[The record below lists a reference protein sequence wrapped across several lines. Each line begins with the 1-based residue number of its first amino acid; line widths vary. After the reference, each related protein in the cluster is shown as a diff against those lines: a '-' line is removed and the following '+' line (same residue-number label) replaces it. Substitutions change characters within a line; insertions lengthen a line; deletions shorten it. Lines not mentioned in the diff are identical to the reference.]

1 MSEITKG
8 RKASARPV
16 EATETN
22 IDSTPVETETA
33 PAKSAPKAELKAAS
47 KAHKE
52 AAMPEPEMTAPEA
65 QANAADV
72 FPDFA
77 ASPDEVTRRT
87 EMLRDYVKNHMTVGE
102 DYGVIPGGNKPTLF
116 KPGAEKLN
124 AVFGLSPMVEVSN
137 RVEDWDAGFVAYEMK
152 VTLLNKR
159 TGGIE
164 AEGIGSCNSRERRY
178 KNQDAAGIANTVLKM
193 AKKRALVDATLSA
206 TRASGMF
213 TQDLE
218 DIEFDSD
225 KGNYSPRN
233 NSRGDNNR
241 GDEREAPRNRS
252 AQRDDDAFDDGVA
265 APMGNP
271 MTEPQHR
278 AIMAIA
284 GKVFGRHSRD
294 TDLDRMIGK
303 PVDQLS
309 KTEASDLI
317 SQLKEMQE
325 DAENA
330 PDSDRETGFVR
341 AGRDR

>member
-1 MSEITKG
+1 MSGETKG
-8 RKASARPV
+8 RKTS
-16 EATETN
+16 
-22 IDSTPVETETA
+22 IKPVETTETTQETVT
-33 PAKSAPKAELKAAS
+33 AKAAPKTQVEM
-47 KAHKE
+47 
-52 AAMPEPEMTAPEA
+52 AMPEPEMAPE
-65 QANAADV
+65 AADV

-77 ASPDEVTRRT
+77 TSPAEVTRRT

-137 RVEDWDAGFVAYEMK
+137 RVEDWDNGFVAYEMK

-218 DIEFDSD
+218 DVEFESD
-225 KGNYSPRN
+225 KGNYSPR
-233 NSRGDNNR
+233 SNNR
-241 GDEREAPRNRS
+241 SEEREAPRSRP
-252 AQRDDDAFDDGVA
+252 QRDDDAFEDGGVA
-265 APMGNP
+265 PSSGNP

-303 PVDQLS
+303 PVDQLT
-309 KTEASDLI
+309 KHEASDLI
-317 SQLKEMQE
+317 GQLKEMQE
-325 DAENA
+325 EADNA
-330 PDSDRETGFVR
+330 PDSGDREAGFSR
-341 AGRDR
+341 AGGRDR

>member
-1 MSEITKG
+1 MSGELKG
-8 RKASARPV
+8 RKTSTKPV
-16 EATETN
+16 ETTETN
-22 IDSTPVETETA
+22 QETVTA
-33 PAKSAPKAELKAAS
+33 KAAPKTQAT
-47 KAHKE
+47 
-52 AAMPEPEMTAPEA
+52 AAMPEPEMALE
-65 QANAADV
+65 AADV

-77 ASPDEVTRRT
+77 ASPEEVTRRT

-137 RVEDWDAGFVAYEMK
+137 RVEDWDNGFVAYEMK

-225 KGNYSPRN
+225 KGNYSPRP
-233 NSRGDNNR
+233 NNR
-241 GDEREAPRNRS
+241 SDDRESSAPRGNHRN
-252 AQRDDDAFDDGVA
+252 AGRDDDAFDGGVA
-265 APMGNP
+265 ASSDNP

-303 PVDQLS
+303 PVDQLT
-309 KTEASDLI
+309 KHEASDLI
-317 SQLKEMQE
+317 GQLKEMQE
-325 DAENA
+325 DADSA
-330 PDSDRETGFVR
+330 PDSGDREAGFSR
-341 AGRDR
+341 AGGRDR

>member
-1 MSEITKG
+1 MNTETKG
-8 RKASARPV
+8 RKASAKPV
-16 EATETN
+16 EATEN
-22 IDSTPVETETA
+22 MSEVETQIA
-33 PAKSAPKAELKAAS
+33 PAKAAPKAHKAAP
-47 KAHKE
+47 
-52 AAMPEPEMTAPEA
+52 MPEPEMTVPE
-65 QANAADV
+65 AADV

-77 ASPDEVTRRT
+77 TSPAEVTRRT

-137 RVEDWDAGFVAYEMK
+137 RVEDWDNGFVAYEMK

-159 TGGIE
+159 TGGVE

-218 DIEFDSD
+218 DIEFEPER
-225 KGNYSPRN
+225 GNYSPRPA
-233 NSRGDNNR
+233 NR
-241 GDEREAPRNRS
+241 SDEREAPRNRP
-252 AQRDDDAFDDGVA
+252 AQRDDDAFDEGGVA
-265 APMGNP
+265 ASTGNP

-294 TDLDRMIGK
+294 TDLDRMVGK
-303 PVDQLS
+303 PLDQLS

-317 SQLKEMQE
+317 SQLKEMQDE
-325 DAENA
+325 ADNA
-330 PDSDRETGFVR
+330 PQDGDREAGFVR

>member
-1 MSEITKG
+1 MSGEIKG
-8 RKASARPV
+8 RKASTKPV
-16 EATETN
+16 EATEN
-22 IDSTPVETETA
+22 STPVETRTVS
-33 PAKSAPKAELKAAS
+33 AKAAPKA
-47 KAHKE
+47 HQE
-52 AAMPEPEMTAPEA
+52 APMPEPEIAAPEA
-65 QANAADV
+65 QPLVADV

-77 ASPDEVTRRT
+77 TSPDEVTRRT

-137 RVEDWDAGFVAYEMK
+137 RVEDWENGFVAYEMK

-218 DIEFDSD
+218 DIEFEPER
-225 KGNYSPRN
+225 GNYSPRPA
-233 NSRGDNNR
+233 NR
-241 GDEREAPRNRS
+241 NDEREAPRNRP
-252 AQRDDDAFDDGVA
+252 QRDDDAFDDGG
-265 APMGNP
+265 APASGNP

-294 TDLDRMIGK
+294 TDLDRMVGK
-303 PVDQLS
+303 PLDQLS
-309 KTEASDLI
+309 KSEASDLI
-317 SQLKEMQE
+317 GKLKEMQE
-325 DAENA
+325 EADNA
-330 PDSDRETGFVR
+330 PNDGDREPGFTR

>member
-1 MSEITKG
+1 MNAEIKG
-8 RKASARPV
+8 RKASAKPV
-16 EATETN
+16 EATEN
-22 IDSTPVETETA
+22 SELETENA
-33 PAKSAPKAELKAAS
+33 PAKAAPKAAS

-52 AAMPEPEMTAPEA
+52 APMPEPEMLAPEA
-65 QANAADV
+65 QAITAADV

-137 RVEDWDAGFVAYEMK
+137 RVEDWDNGFVAYEMK

-159 TGGIE
+159 TGGVE

-218 DIEFDSD
+218 DIEFESD
-225 KGNYSPRN
+225 RGNYAPRN
-233 NSRGDNNR
+233 NNR
-241 GDEREAPRNRS
+241 SDEREAPRNRP
-252 AQRDDDAFDDGVA
+252 AQRDDDAFDEGGVA
-265 APMGNP
+265 ASAASGNP

-294 TDLDRMIGK
+294 TDLDRMVGK
-303 PVDQLS
+303 PLDQLS
-309 KTEASDLI
+309 KSEASDLI
-317 SQLKEMQE
+317 GQLKEMQE
-325 DAENA
+325 EADNA
-330 PDSDRETGFVR
+330 PQDGDREAGFVR
-341 AGRDR
+341 AGRER

>member
-1 MSEITKG
+1 MSVEKKSRNAANTSTETTES
-8 RKASARPV
+8 ASPAT
-16 EATETN
+16 EATAPRK
-22 IDSTPVETETA
+22 S
-33 PAKSAPKAELKAAS
+33 PAKAAPKAQV
-47 KAHKE
+47 E
-52 AAMPEPEMTAPEA
+52 APMTEPENMAPEA
-65 QANAADV
+65 QSLSAADV

-137 RVEDWDAGFVAYEMK
+137 RVEDWDNGFVAYEMK

-218 DIEFDSD
+218 DIEFEPER
-225 KGNYSPRN
+225 GNYSPRPA
-233 NSRGDNNR
+233 RGDDRRNDDR
-241 GDEREAPRNRS
+241 RSDEREAPRPR
-252 AQRDDDAFDDGVA
+252 AARDDDAFADGNVQSA
-265 APMGNP
+265 GNP

-294 TDLDRMIGK
+294 TDLDRMVGK
-303 PVDQLS
+303 PLDQLT
-309 KTEASDLI
+309 KHEASDLI
-317 SQLKEMQE
+317 GQLKEMQDE
-325 DAENA
+325 ADNS
-330 PDSDRETGFVR
+330 PQDGDRETGFVR
-341 AGRDR
+341 AGTRER

>member
-1 MSEITKG
+1 MS
-8 RKASARPV
+8 V
-16 EATETN
+16 EKKSRVAATTQNISDKTANDRAETTGEPT
-22 IDSTPVETETA
+22 DESVAA
-33 PAKSAPKAELKAAS
+33 PARKTPAKVAS
-47 KAHKE
+47 KAQE
-52 AAMPEPEMTAPEA
+52 SVPMPETENMVPE
-65 QANAADV
+65 AADV

-137 RVEDWDAGFVAYEMK
+137 RVEDWDNGFVAYEMK

-159 TGGIE
+159 TGIVE

-218 DIEFDSD
+218 DVEFEPER
-225 KGNYSPRN
+225 GNYSPR
-233 NSRGDNNR
+233 SSNR
-241 GDEREAPRNRS
+241 NDEREAPRPR
-252 AQRDDDAFDDGVA
+252 AGRDDEAPDEGGVA
-265 APMGNP
+265 AATGNP

-303 PVDQLS
+303 PLDQLT
-309 KTEASDLI
+309 KHEASDLI
-317 SQLKEMQE
+317 GQLKEMQDE
-325 DAENA
+325 ADNA
-330 PDSDRETGFVR
+330 PDNSDREAGFTR
-341 AGRDR
+341 AGGRDR

>member
-1 MSEITKG
+1 MSTEIKG
-8 RKASARPV
+8 RKASAM
-16 EATETN
+16 
-22 IDSTPVETETA
+22 PVETTENTPETQSKAEPKTARRA
-33 PAKSAPKAELKAAS
+33 PRATAPKAHE
-47 KAHKE
+47 E
-52 AAMPEPEMTAPEA
+52 AAMPETEMPAPEA
-65 QANAADV
+65 QPLAADV

-137 RVEDWDAGFVAYEMK
+137 RVENWDDGFVAYEMK

-159 TGGIE
+159 TGTIE

-218 DIEFDSD
+218 DIEFEPER
-225 KGNYSPRN
+225 GNYSPRATN
-233 NSRGDNNR
+233 RNEDRRGEERRN
-241 GDEREAPRNRS
+241 DEREPARDEAP
-252 AQRDDDAFDDGVA
+252 QDGNGPA
-265 APMGNP
+265 NP

-303 PVDQLS
+303 PVDQLT
-309 KTEASDLI
+309 KFEASDLI
-317 SQLKEMQE
+317 GQLKEMQE
-325 DAENA
+325 EADNA
-330 PDSDRETGFVR
+330 PTDGEREVGFTR
-341 AGRDR
+341 AGGRDR

>member
-1 MSEITKG
+1 MSGETKG
-8 RKASARPV
+8 RK
-16 EATETN
+16 T
-22 IDSTPVETETA
+22 STKPVETTETTQETVT
-33 PAKSAPKAELKAAS
+33 AKAAPKTQAEAT
-47 KAHKE
+47 
-52 AAMPEPEMTAPEA
+52 MPEPEMAPEA
-65 QANAADV
+65 QALTAADV

-137 RVEDWDAGFVAYEMK
+137 RVEDWDNGFVAYEMK

-218 DIEFDSD
+218 DIEFESD
-225 KGNYSPRN
+225 KGNYSPR
-233 NSRGDNNR
+233 SNNR
-241 GDEREAPRNRS
+241 SEEREAPRANSRN
-252 AQRDDDAFDDGVA
+252 AQRDDDAFDDGGVA
-265 APMGNP
+265 PAAGNP

-303 PVDQLS
+303 PVDQLT
-309 KTEASDLI
+309 KHEASDLI
-317 SQLKEMQE
+317 GQLKEMQDE
-325 DAENA
+325 ADNA
-330 PDSDRETGFVR
+330 PDNSDRETGFVR

>member
-1 MSEITKG
+1 MSGEIKG
-8 RKASARPV
+8 RKASVKPV
-16 EATETN
+16 APTEN
-22 IDSTPVETETA
+22 PSETA
-33 PAKSAPKAELKAAS
+33 PVAATMAPQ
-47 KAHKE
+47 
-52 AAMPEPEMTAPEA
+52 TAPMTEPIIES
-65 QANAADV
+65 ADV

-77 ASPDEVTRRT
+77 ASPEQITQRT

-137 RVEDWDAGFVAYEMK
+137 RVENWDDGFVAYEMK

-159 TGGIE
+159 TGVIE

-218 DIEFDSD
+218 DIEFEPE
-225 KGNYSPRN
+225 KGNYSPRGQ
-233 NSRGDNNR
+233 SRSDDRRN
-241 GDEREAPRNRS
+241 DEREAPRPR
-252 AQRDDDAFDDGVA
+252 AARDDAAFDDDAPTG
-265 APMGNP
+265 GNLL
-271 MTEPQHR
+271 TEPQHR

-284 GKVFGRHSRD
+284 GRVFGRHSRD
-294 TDLDRMIGK
+294 QDLDRMVGK
-303 PVDQLS
+303 PLDQLT
-309 KTEASDLI
+309 KAEASNLI
-317 SQLKEMQE
+317 NELKLMQE
-325 DAENA
+325 EGDNA
-330 PDSDRETGFVR
+330 PKDGEREMSFSR
-341 AGRDR
+341 ASRDR

>member
-1 MSEITKG
+1 MSVEKKSRNAANIPTETTDS
-8 RKASARPV
+8 ASANSASDAT
-16 EATETN
+16 EATAPRK
-22 IDSTPVETETA
+22 S
-33 PAKSAPKAELKAAS
+33 PAKAAPKAQVEVP
-47 KAHKE
+47 
-52 AAMPEPEMTAPEA
+52 MTEPENMAPEV
-65 QANAADV
+65 QTLSAADV

-77 ASPDEVTRRT
+77 AAPDEVTRRT

-137 RVEDWDAGFVAYEMK
+137 RVEDWDNGFVAYEMK

-218 DIEFDSD
+218 DIEFEPER
-225 KGNYSPRN
+225 GNYSPRPA
-233 NSRGDNNR
+233 RGDDR
-241 GDEREAPRNRS
+241 RSEEREAPRNR
-252 AQRDDDAFDDGVA
+252 ATQGDDAFADGGAQA
-265 APMGNP
+265 ANP

-294 TDLDRMIGK
+294 TDLDRMVGK
-303 PVDQLS
+303 PLDQLT
-309 KTEASDLI
+309 KHEASDLI
-317 SQLKEMQE
+317 GQLKEMQDE
-325 DAENA
+325 ADNS
-330 PDSDRETGFVR
+330 PQDGDRETGFVR
-341 AGRDR
+341 AGNRER

>member
-1 MSEITKG
+1 MSVETKG
-8 RKASARPV
+8 RKASAK
-16 EATETN
+16 
-22 IDSTPVETETA
+22 PVETTENNEAQEVEIRAT
-33 PAKSAPKAELKAAS
+33 KVAPKAAPKAQA
-47 KAHKE
+47 E
-52 AAMPEPEMTAPEA
+52 ATMTENEMAPEA
-65 QANAADV
+65 LNAADV

-77 ASPDEVTRRT
+77 ASPAEVTRRT

-137 RVEDWDAGFVAYEMK
+137 RVEDWDNGFVAYEMK

-218 DIEFDSD
+218 DIEFEPE
-225 KGNYSPRN
+225 KGNYSPRP
-233 NSRGDNNR
+233 NNR
-241 GDEREAPRNRS
+241 NDDRRNDEAPRARPV
-252 AQRDDDAFDDGVA
+252 RDESSDDAPATD
-265 APMGNP
+265 NLL
-271 MTEPQHR
+271 TEPQQR
-278 AIMAIA
+278 AIMAIS
-284 GKVFGRHSRD
+284 GKVFGRYSRD
-294 TDLDRMIGK
+294 QDLERMINK
-303 PVDQLS
+303 PVEQLT
-309 KTEASDLI
+309 KAEASDLI
-317 SQLKEMQE
+317 GQLKEMQE
-325 DAENA
+325 DADNA
-330 PDSDRETGFVR
+330 PQSGEREPGFVR
-341 AGRDR
+341 AGGRDR

>member
-1 MSEITKG
+1 MSEATKG
-8 RKASARPV
+8 RKASA
-16 EATETN
+16 T
-22 IDSTPVETETA
+22 TPVETTENTTETQTKAEPKTARRA
-33 PAKSAPKAELKAAS
+33 PAKAAPKA
-47 KAHKE
+47 HDE
-52 AAMPEPEMTAPEA
+52 AAMPEPEMTVPEA
-65 QANAADV
+65 QALAAADV

-137 RVEDWDAGFVAYEMK
+137 RVENWDDGFVAYEMK

-159 TGGIE
+159 TGTIE

-218 DIEFDSD
+218 DIEFEPER
-225 KGNYSPRN
+225 GNYSPRPNTRADERRN
-233 NSRGDNNR
+233 NDDRRGDDTR
-241 GDEREAPRNRS
+241 AAS
-252 AQRDDDAFDDGVA
+252 RDDDGAFDEA
-265 APMGNP
+265 APRGDA

-294 TDLDRMIGK
+294 TDLDRMVGK
-303 PVDQLS
+303 PLDQLT
-309 KTEASDLI
+309 KFEASNLI
-317 SQLKEMQE
+317 GQLKEMQDE
-325 DAENA
+325 ADNA
-330 PDSDRETGFVR
+330 PSDGDREPGFVR
-341 AGRDR
+341 AGGRDR

>member
-1 MSEITKG
+1 MSVEKKSRNAANSNTETTDAATAATEATAP
-8 RKASARPV
+8 RKA
-16 EATETN
+16 
-22 IDSTPVETETA
+22 
-33 PAKSAPKAELKAAS
+33 PAKAAS
-47 KAHKE
+47 KAQVE
-52 AAMPEPEMTAPEA
+52 LPMTEPENMAPEV
-65 QANAADV
+65 ADV

-77 ASPDEVTRRT
+77 TSPDEVTRRT

-137 RVEDWDAGFVAYEMK
+137 RVEDWDNGFVAYEMK

-159 TGGIE
+159 TGGVE

-218 DIEFDSD
+218 DIEFEPER
-225 KGNYSPRN
+225 GNYSPR
-233 NSRGDNNR
+233 SNR
-241 GDEREAPRNRS
+241 SDDCRNDEREAPRNRAEQS
-252 AQRDDDAFDDGVA
+252 ESDAFD
-265 APMGNP
+265 APPTGNP

-294 TDLDRMIGK
+294 TDLDRMVGK
-303 PVDQLS
+303 PLDQLT
-309 KTEASDLI
+309 KHEASDLI
-317 SQLKEMQE
+317 GQLKEMQDE
-325 DAENA
+325 ADNS
-330 PDSDRETGFVR
+330 PQDGDRETGFVR
-341 AGRDR
+341 AGNRER

>member
-1 MSEITKG
+1 MSVEKKSRNAVNVPSETPE
-8 RKASARPV
+8 SATNAV
-16 EATETN
+16 ATEN
-22 IDSTPVETETA
+22 AA
-33 PAKSAPKAELKAAS
+33 PHKTSAKAAPKAQEPAP
-47 KAHKE
+47 
-52 AAMPEPEMTAPEA
+52 MTEPENLAPE
-65 QANAADV
+65 AADV

-77 ASPDEVTRRT
+77 TSPDEVTRRT
-87 EMLRDYVKNHMTVGE
+87 EMLRDYVKNHMNVGE

-137 RVEDWDAGFVAYEMK
+137 RVEDWDNGFVAYEMK

-218 DIEFDSD
+218 DIEFEPER
-225 KGNYSPRN
+225 GNYSPRA
-233 NSRGDNNR
+233 NR
-241 GDEREAPRNRS
+241 GDDRPSNERQNSEREAPRNRP
-252 AQRDDDAFDDGVA
+252 AQSDSDDFDAPPA
-265 APMGNP
+265 GNP

-294 TDLDRMIGK
+294 TDLDRMVGK
-303 PVDQLS
+303 PLDQLT

-317 SQLKEMQE
+317 GQLKEMQDE
-325 DAENA
+325 ADNS
-330 PDSDRETGFVR
+330 PQDGDRETGFVR

>member
-1 MSEITKG
+1 MSVEKKSRSAANIPTETPDD
-8 RKASARPV
+8 ASANSASV
-16 EATETN
+16 ANEATAPRK
-22 IDSTPVETETA
+22 S
-33 PAKSAPKAELKAAS
+33 PAKAAPKAQV
-47 KAHKE
+47 E
-52 AAMPEPEMTAPEA
+52 APMTEPENRAPEA
-65 QANAADV
+65 QALSAADV

-77 ASPDEVTRRT
+77 ATPDEVTRRT
-87 EMLRDYVKNHMTVGE
+87 EMLRDYVKNHMVVGE

-137 RVEDWDAGFVAYEMK
+137 RVEDWDNGFVAYEIK

-159 TGGIE
+159 TGGVE

-218 DIEFDSD
+218 DIEFEPER
-225 KGNYSPRN
+225 GNYSPRPARSDDRRN
-233 NSRGDNNR
+233 
-241 GDEREAPRNRS
+241 DEREAPRPR
-252 AQRDDDAFDDGVA
+252 ATQGDDAFGDGGA
-265 APMGNP
+265 QSANP

-294 TDLDRMIGK
+294 TDLDRMVGK
-303 PVDQLS
+303 PLDQLT
-309 KTEASDLI
+309 KHEASDLI
-317 SQLKEMQE
+317 SQLKEMQDE
-325 DAENA
+325 ADNS
-330 PDSDRETGFVR
+330 PQDGDRETGFVR
-341 AGRDR
+341 AGGRER